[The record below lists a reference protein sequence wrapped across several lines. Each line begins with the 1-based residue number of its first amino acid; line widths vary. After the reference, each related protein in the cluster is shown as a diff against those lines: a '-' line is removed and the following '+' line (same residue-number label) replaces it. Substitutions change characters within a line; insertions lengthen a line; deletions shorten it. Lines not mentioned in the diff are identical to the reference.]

1 MSSEQKSCTRGVW
14 LAYQPYFYNINPVLC
29 IDTEG
34 LQATAQNE
42 NQQYRMLMKVLAV
55 SDIIIYRTRSER
67 LNSDMYKF
75 LATASKIYQKHLSP
89 LLLHESDHA
98 TNFTAGPSAIIFH
111 EVHNTRPLSN
121 NTLLETPEN
130 LIREKFSEMKL
141 NIDAFSSL
149 KYVGIKTTIS
159 APTDFGLFKS
169 TLKNDVESKKPMR
182 SIKSIYEQLEILN
195 EKFSGNVEYDIDKQY
210 TLHESHFLCDTICEG
225 ERQIFL

>member
-1 MSSEQKSCTRGVW
+1 MSSEQKSCTLGVW
-14 LAYQPYFYNINPVLC
+14 LAYQPYFYNSSVLC

-34 LQATAQNE
+34 LNATAQNE

-67 LNSDMYKF
+67 LNSEMYKF

-89 LLLHESDHA
+89 LLHDSDHA
-98 TNFTAGPSAIIFH
+98 SNFTAGPSVIIFH

-121 NTLLETPEN
+121 TLLDAPEN
-130 LIREKFSEMKL
+130 VIRDKFAEMKL
-141 NIDAFSSL
+141 NIDAFSSM
-149 KYVGIKTTIS
+149 KYVGIKTIS
-159 APTDFGLFKS
+159 APTDFSLIKS
-169 TLKNDVESKKPMR
+169 TLKNDVENKLKPMR

-195 EKFSGNVEYDIDKQY
+195 EKFSGSMEYDIDKEY

-225 ERQIFL
+225 AFSIIE